1 VLERNVMAGKREISV
16 LPNLLGSTAVYR
28 FRRGL

>member
-1 VLERNVMAGKREISV
+1 MTGKKEMNV

-28 FRRGL
+28 FQRAV